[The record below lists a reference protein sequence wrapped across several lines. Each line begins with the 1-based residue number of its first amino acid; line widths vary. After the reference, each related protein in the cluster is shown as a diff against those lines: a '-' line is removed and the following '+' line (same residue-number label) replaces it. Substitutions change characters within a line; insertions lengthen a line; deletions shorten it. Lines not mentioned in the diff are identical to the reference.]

1 MLPVNASADPVV
13 EAAGAV
19 VAPAVCAT
27 AATAPIVVVVDPL
40 LTPVSRAV
48 VDVVE
53 LDDDAA
59 VVVVAPPGTRG
70 RKLVEQLALP
80 ATTFTTTVS
89 PYGADPVL
97 NPTEPCPFAS
107 VVVVLV
113 LSTVW

>member
-13 EAAGAV
+13 EPAGAV
-19 VAPAVCAT
+19 
-27 AATAPIVVVVDPL
+27 VVVVDPL

-53 LDDDAA
+53 LEDDAA
-59 VVVVAPPGTRG
+59 VVVVAPLGARG

-80 ATTFTTTVS
+80 ATTLTTTVS

-97 NPTEPCPFAS
+97 NPTEPWPFAS
-107 VVVVLV
+107 VVAVLL